1 MTDNMDVMTSSHA
14 STTTY
19 PKHVINNEAWFL
31 VQASNMVRLVQVNKE
46 HSTHGFIYI
55 LLELNT
61 TSPCWVGQS
70 VPALVSSINTNSVGI
85 AGRSALHASSLYRI
99 LRREAKRAEHKGFA
113 IYRFPRNLL
122 DEVNMILTKAPY
134 VIYVTK
140 KPALWNIA
148 LPGIQPAGESIGNEA
163 ISSPPPVHQNVEV

>member
-1 MTDNMDVMTSSHA
+1 MQASHETEATSA
-14 STTTY
+14 MTTY
-19 PKHVINNEAWFL
+19 PRHIINNEAWFL
-31 VQASNMVRLVQVNKE
+31 VQASNTVRLVKVNKE

-70 VPALVSSINTNSVGI
+70 VPALVSSINTNASGVV
-85 AGRSALHASSLYRI
+85 GRSALHASSLYRI

-113 IYRFPRNLL
+113 IYRYPRNLL
-122 DEVNMILTKAPY
+122 DEVNIILAKAPY

-140 KPALWNIA
+140 KPSLWNIA
-148 LPGIQPAGESIGNEA
+148 LPGAPLTVNESIGDTMNNNP
-163 ISSPPPVHQNVEV
+163 SP